1 MLVGP
6 DIEGLEA
13 LNASAKICFS
23 CGQEITDRYKVWW
36 HGAAQD
42 NAKDTAEFVLHTGC
56 AGLLALHLAS
66 DALKGD
72 LKNGRHVFDHGSP
85 FPRKD

>member
-6 DIEGLEA
+6 DSPGLEA
-13 LNASAKICFS
+13 VNAGARICFN
-23 CGQEITDRYKVWW
+23 CGQEITEPYKVWW
-36 HGAAQD
+36 HGAAED
-42 NAKDTAEFVLHTGC
+42 NAKEPASFVLHTGC

-72 LKNGRHVFDHGSP
+72 LKNAEHAFNFGSR
-85 FPRKD
+85 FPR